1 MTAHQ
6 RTIALKTRL
15 FWLMVTNA
23 FLLGMNMAGI
33 FFCATLDMRS
43 LAAVFACLA
52 VLGPA
57 CFWWAWR
64 LARQF
69 P

>member
-1 MTAHQ
+1 MIARQ
-6 RTIALKTRL
+6 QTIALKSRL
-15 FWLMVTNA
+15 FWLMVANA
-23 FLLGMNMAGI
+23 FLLGMNGAGI
-33 FFCATLDMRS
+33 FFCAMLDMR
-43 LAAVFACLA
+43 LRAAAFACLA
-52 VLGPA
+52 ALSTA